1 MRLMSARPMRI
12 DERNRRVQI
21 TRTESRVRTKKT
33 QRRTFHT
40 RSFELLLPQQPTC
53 MIFLHA
59 TLSLS
64 LSLSFSFSL
73 LIFFSLSSSQC
84 RTCNPLFNRIVARSI
99 RDIILGWSIELS
111 GCGQTVSRGARC
123 DYARFPTIIASRRRI

>member
-1 MRLMSARPMRI
+1 MRI

-64 LSLSFSFSL
+64 LSLFLSL
-73 LIFFSLSSSQC
+73 SLSSSFSLSLLPSAE
-84 RTCNPLFNRIVARSI
+84 RA
-99 RDIILGWSIELS
+99 ILYL
-111 GCGQTVSRGARC
+111 TVSLRVQSA
-123 DYARFPTIIASRRRI
+123 I